1 VNYLESCEPNAVIYS
16 GGDND
21 TFPLWYAQET
31 EAIRNDM
38 RVIVLSYYNTDWYIE
53 QTTRKAYQSEPL
65 KYTLPLKE
73 YQQGGLNDYLPF
85 TDLKIKSIDAKEYL
99 TALTKHIPGLSDGD
113 RNLVPSRVFTIPV
126 DKQAILAKGIIPKG
140 MDSLVVDQMQI
151 RVLRGGLEKKDLALL
166 DFLVTNNW
174 ERPIY
179 LNATSISQINIDL
192 SPYAVQVGNAY
203 RILPVRN
210 PRKDREYLVDTEKSK
225 EVMMKKFRYRG
236 LDDPKVYYTDDYR
249 GSVLNTRSSFNS
261 VAQAMIDNG
270 EIENAKELINF
281 SLTKMPDKALRYDQT
296 MVETIDIL
304 FRVGEKEKAIESAK
318 ILGDRAIEMATYLVG
333 EGSSLSGDLRTNI
346 VVLNI
351 LQRTLY
357 EHGETELA
365 KKYEDAYTRLI
376 SALQIYEGGSRND
389 F

>member
-1 VNYLESCEPNAVIYS
+1 VIFT

-31 EAIRNDM
+31 EAIRDDM

-53 QTTRKAYQSEPL
+53 QSMRKAYKSEPL
-65 KYTLPLKE
+65 QYTLPLKE
-73 YQQGGLNDYLPF
+73 YQQGGLNDYLPY

-99 TALTKHIPGLSDGD
+99 NALVKHIPGLSDGE
-113 RNLVPSRVFTIPV
+113 RNIVPSRILTIPV
-126 DKQAILAKGIIPKG
+126 DKQAVLAKGIIPKG

-151 RVLRGGLEKKDLALL
+151 RVQRGGLEKKDLAML

-179 LNATSISQINIDL
+179 LNATSIAQINLDL
-192 SPYAVQVGNAY
+192 SPYAIQVGNAY

-225 EVMMKKFRYRG
+225 EVMMKKFRYRE
-236 LDDPKVYYTDDYR
+236 LDNPKVYYTDDYR

-261 VAQAMIDNG
+261 VAQAMIDKG
-270 EIENAKELINF
+270 ELASAKELLNF
-281 SLTKMPDKALRYDQT
+281 SLTKMPDKGVRYDQT
-296 MVETIDIL
+296 MVETIDLL
-304 FRVGEKEKAIESAK
+304 FKVGEKDKAIESAK
-318 ILGDRAIEMATYLVG
+318 IIGDRAIELATYLAE
-333 EGSSLSGDLRTNI
+333 EGYGLTGDLRTNI

-357 EHGETELA
+357 EHGENDLA
-365 KKYEDAYTRLI
+365 KKYEEAYTKLI
-376 SALQIYEGGSRND
+376 SKLQIYEEGSRNNY
-389 F
+389 